1 MFTDSHCH
9 LYSEFY
15 DNIDEVILSAKNNGV
30 YRYISC
36 ADSLNSCKEVHENSY
51 KYDNYYYSLGI
62 HPENYQES
70 YLEFEKI
77 FYYCLPN
84 KKLVAIGEI
93 GLDYHYDNFDK
104 KRQIELFSKQLAL
117 AEKESLPVIVH
128 SRDATMDT
136 INILKNYNLKG
147 VIHCFS
153 GSLET
158 AKEYLKMGFYIGI
171 GGVLTFKNSK
181 LKDIIKDIPLDR
193 IILETDSPFLA
204 PEPFRGQINEPKNI
218 KEIAEYLAKVK
229 EISIDE
235 VANQTETNIHDL
247 FNI

>member
-1 MFTDSHCH
+1 MN
-9 LYSEFY
+9 L
-15 DNIDEVILSAKNNGV
+15 EVK
-30 YRYISC
+30 
-36 ADSLNSCKEVHENSY
+36 KY
-51 KYDNYYYSLGI
+51 K
-62 HPENYQES
+62 
-70 YLEFEKI
+70 
-77 FYYCLPN
+77 
-84 KKLVAIGEI
+84 V
-93 GLDYHYDNFDK
+93 
-104 KRQIELFSKQLAL
+104 
-117 AEKESLPVIVH
+117 
-128 SRDATMDT
+128 
-136 INILKNYNLKG
+136 KG

-229 EISIDE
+229 DISIDE